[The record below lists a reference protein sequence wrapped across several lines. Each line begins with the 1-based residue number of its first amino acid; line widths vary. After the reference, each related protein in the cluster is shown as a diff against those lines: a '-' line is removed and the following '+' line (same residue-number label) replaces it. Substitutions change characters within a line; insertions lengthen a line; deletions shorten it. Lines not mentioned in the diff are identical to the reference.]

1 MINLPG
7 SALHHPHQLEL
18 KCGSFFCLNFWSHCL
33 SIRLSVNFSTFI
45 FLSWTT
51 GPISTKLGT
60 KHSCIKIIQVCSNFF
75 QRGDLKMFS
84 SRTTGP
90 ISTKLCTRHIRWK
103 GLKFVQIK
111 GHTFLQGEI
120 MVKINALTIF
130 KTTKLDT
137 KHSLVKIIQVCTNE
151 GPCIFP
157 MENNNKLAKIH
168 WWHVLKVYKGR

>member
-1 MINLPG
+1 MW
-7 SALHHPHQLEL
+7 
-18 KCGSFFCLNFWSHCL
+18 FFSSVWISDHSVCPSVCL
-33 SIRLSVNFSTFI
+33 STFI
-45 FLSWTT
+45 FLSWTA

-90 ISTKLCTRHIRWK
+90 ISTKLCTWHIRWK
-103 GLKFVQIK
+103 GLKFVQIE

-130 KTTKLDT
+130 KNLLLRNHKANFNQTGHKAFS
-137 KHSLVKIIQVCTNE
+137 KH
-151 GPCIFP
+151 FP
-157 MENNNKLAKIH
+157 MEYNNKAAKIH
-168 WWHVLKVYKGR
+168 WWNVLLVYKGR